1 MDIKGSVPEIQNY
14 IKQIQEKRSQVMW
27 LSVDDC
33 QQILERA
40 AEKKSDALSGLGYY
54 YYAENYWYQ
63 DDKEKAMHCLTECVK
78 YLLAAEMYEYLAKAY
93 NMMGAVSDRKN
104 NRRIA
109 LSYYYTSKQYAEK
122 YHFYYTQAMAE
133 NNIAFALV
141 RMKMYKEATE
151 RYYKAIECYHM
162 AEESL
167 QRKSNI
173 LTCMVECGF
182 CHQVLNEMEQAFVLE
197 KNIARR
203 LEDDTEEYHETPSI
217 WLFFASCEAIRGNQE
232 KAGLLLDKI
241 IDAVKDDAVLEHFM
255 DDVVIMAALLDQIKD
270 SGRMERLM
278 DVVTQEKLKKNLV
291 VFLDVYPFKSRY
303 LLRKSRMQEYVEYTK
318 EYFRLYEQY
327 QQEDRKVALVML
339 EMKAKLQ
346 KIEMEQ
352 TQMRAYNQQ
361 LEKIAMYDSMTGL
374 ANRTYLNTYQSKQ
387 FDTAFLQQELLGVEM
402 LDIDYFKQYNDTYG
416 HLAGDGCIEAIADV
430 LRSVQNEKVFCARY
444 GGDEFMIVYSGMTT
458 GEIRQVSET
467 IQERVRNLRI
477 PHAGSRCADC
487 VTVSQGIF
495 VRIPNED
502 NREWDFNM
510 AADRALYESKRAGRN
525 CLCLRTEF

>member
-1 MDIKGSVPEIQNY
+1 MDIRGITPEIQKDIQN
-14 IKQIQEKRSQVMW
+14 IQEKKSQVKW
-27 LSVDDC
+27 LSQEEC
-33 QQILERA
+33 QRILELA
-40 AEKKSDALSGLGYY
+40 ADKKSDALSGLGYY
-54 YYAENYWYQ
+54 YYAENYWYH
-63 DDKEKAMHCLTECVK
+63 DDKEKAMYCLTECVK
-78 YLLAAEMYEYLAKAY
+78 YFLAAEMYEYLAKAY

-109 LSYYYTSKQYAEK
+109 LSYYYTSKHYAEK

-133 NNIAFALV
+133 NNIAFVLV

-162 AEESL
+162 AEENL
-167 QRKSNI
+167 QRKSHI
-173 LTCMVECGF
+173 LTCMLECGF

-203 LEDDTEEYHETPSI
+203 LEDDVEEHCETPSI
-217 WLFFASCEAIRGNQE
+217 WLYFASCEAIRGNQE
-232 KAGLLLDKI
+232 KAEQLLDKI
-241 IDAVKDDAVLEHFM
+241 IDAVKDDAVLDGFL

-270 SGRMERLM
+270 SERMERLM
-278 DVVTQEKLKKNLV
+278 EVVTQEKLKENLV

-303 LLRKSRMQEYVEYTK
+303 LLRKNRMQEYVEYTK
-318 EYFRLYEQY
+318 EYFKLYEQY
-327 QQEDRKVALVML
+327 QQEDKKVALIML
-339 EMKAKLQ
+339 EMKVKLQ
-346 KIEMEQ
+346 RIEMEQ

-387 FDTAFLQQELLGVEM
+387 FDTAFLQQELFGVEM

-444 GGDEFMIVYSGMTT
+444 GGDEFMIIYSSMTT

-510 AADRALYESKRAGRN
+510 AADKALYESKRAGRN
-525 CLCLRTEF
+525 CLHLRTEF